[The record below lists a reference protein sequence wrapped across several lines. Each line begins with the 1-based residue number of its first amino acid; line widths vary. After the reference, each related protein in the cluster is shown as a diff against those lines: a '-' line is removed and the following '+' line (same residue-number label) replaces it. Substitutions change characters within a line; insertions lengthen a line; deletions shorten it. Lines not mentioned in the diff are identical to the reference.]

1 MCRIA
6 RLFLLQ
12 KLQEVC
18 QATRAISTTSRR
30 EVSSSFSSLQGK
42 AQMEIHAIL
51 RETLGDHAPSYA
63 TFKSVWP
70 NLNVVIFPP
79 VLRLVLN
86 DPKQWSPRRLL
97 MKFMSYS
104 WKSAG
109 FPKINSWATRYLTWA
124 CWVHHSWRFWHAEA
138 LREVGPEMPERGS
151 KTSTV
156 PLVWATFGI
165 LSAPSKWFL
174 VSSRLVTMNE
184 TWLYNNYPETRLQS
198 ME

>member
-86 DPKQWSPRRLL
+86 DPKQ
-97 MKFMSYS
+97 
-104 WKSAG
+104 
-109 FPKINSWATRYLTWA
+109 
-124 CWVHHSWRFWHAEA
+124 
-138 LREVGPEMPERGS
+138 
-151 KTSTV
+151 
-156 PLVWATFGI
+156 
-165 LSAPSKWFL
+165 
-174 VSSRLVTMNE
+174 
-184 TWLYNNYPETRLQS
+184 
-198 ME
+198 